1 MSQQISRHQL
11 YAMGMPFGDGAT
23 RMKPGGR
30 GRIYG
35 FGGGGG
41 GSVRYDNLEKL
52 YEIQAKQAESLMDQ
66 ANKNVYPN
74 YNLLVEQARDT
85 GSIANQEIAAQRAAS
100 DASAASGGA
109 KKNLEENL
117 ASMGVNPSDPRYA
130 NTMAS
135 MELQGAAG
143 KAAAETGARDKARD
157 LGFARLTDVT
167 NAGMGIGSNAVA
179 SLNSAGGMASN
190 IANMQNQ
197 QSMMN
202 AQGMGNIA
210 ALGTRLLTM
219 KCGGLVRPVKKYAGG
234 GFTGGGITGSMA
246 AIQPP
251 PPPTAVGTTSKG
263 AAVAN
268 GVTSTALASGTR
280 GVGTAIEKVGNVVGE
295 FAPEAGNSISSFGT
309 GMRLGE
315 QAKPAID
322 AYNAAAT
329 GTETA
334 GAAAAGAE
342 AAGAAATG
350 AEAAGAAGA
359 AEGAAAAAGA
369 AEAATA
375 AGTTASA
382 MGAGSALASTLGAAM
397 PWVGGAMLIGSALGL
412 FRDGGNVDGVK
423 DARVIDAVDGRK
435 GGYADG
441 PGGPKDDA
449 IPAMLSNGEFV
460 MPAGTVQLYGI
471 EQLEK
476 MRARGLRHEKKMG
489 IA

>member
-1 MSQQISRHQL
+1 MSREISRHEL
-11 YAMGMPFGDGAT
+11 YAMGMPFGEGAT
-23 RMKPGGR
+23 RVKPGGR

-41 GSVRYDNLEKL
+41 GGVKYDNLERL
-52 YEIQAKQAESLMDQ
+52 YEIQAKQAENLMDQ
-66 ANKNVYPN
+66 ANQNVYPN
-74 YNLLVEQARDT
+74 YNLLAEQSRDT
-85 GSIANQEIAAQRAAS
+85 GSIANQELSAERAGAAVAGAQ
-100 DASAASGGA
+100 GLA
-109 KKNLEENL
+109 KKQLTEQL
-117 ASMGVNPSDPRYA
+117 SSMGVNPADARYA

-135 MELQGAAG
+135 MDLDAAAQR
-143 KAAAETGARDKARD
+143 AAAETGARDKTRD

-179 SLNSAGGMASN
+179 SLNSAGNMASN
-190 IANMQNQ
+190 IAGMQNQ

-210 ALGTRLLTM
+210 SLGTRLLTM

-251 PPPTAVGTTSKG
+251 PPPTAVGSPSKG

-268 GVTSTALASGTR
+268 GVASTALASGPA
-280 GVGTAIEKVGNVVGE
+280 GVGAAVEKVGNLVGQ
-295 FAPEAGNSISSFGT
+295 FAPEAGSNISSFGT
-309 GMRLGE
+309 GMKLGE
-315 QAKPAID
+315 AAKPAID
-322 AYNAAAT
+322 AYTSAAAEKT
-329 GTETA
+329 GEVLAGEVSKQALGATA
-334 GAAAAGAE
+334 ESMAAG
-342 AAGAAATG
+342 
-350 AEAAGAAGA
+350 
-359 AEGAAAAAGA
+359 
-369 AEAATA
+369 
-375 AGTTASA
+375 S
-382 MGAGSALASTLGAAM
+382 SLASTLGAAM
-397 PWVGGAMLIGSALGL
+397 PWVGGAMLLGSALGL
-412 FRDGGNVDGVK
+412 FRDGGNVGGIK
-423 DARVIDAVDGRK
+423 DAKVVDAVDGRK

>member
-1 MSQQISRHQL
+1 MSQEISRHQL

-23 RMKPGGR
+23 RVKPGGR

-41 GSVRYDNLEKL
+41 GSVKYENLERL

-74 YNLLVEQARDT
+74 YNLLAEEARNT
-85 GSIANQEIAAQRAAS
+85 GSIANQELAAERAG
-100 DASAASGGA
+100 AAVAGA
-109 KKNLEENL
+109 QGQAKAQLEEQL
-117 ASMGVNPSDPRYA
+117 SSMGVNPADARYA

-135 MELQGAAG
+135 MDLNSAAQR
-143 KAAAETGARDKARD
+143 ASAETGARDKQRD
-157 LGFARLTDVT
+157 LGFARMTDVT

-179 SLNSAGGMASN
+179 ALNSAGGMASN
-190 IANMQNQ
+190 IASMQNQ
-197 QSMMN
+197 QFAMN

-219 KCGGLVRPVKKYAGG
+219 KCGGLVRQVKKYAGG

-251 PPPTAVGTTSKG
+251 APPTAVGATSKG

-268 GVTSTALASGTR
+268 GVTSTALASGPT
-280 GVGTAIEKVGNVVGE
+280 GVGAAIEKVGNVVGQVV
-295 FAPEAGNSISSFGT
+295 PEAGNSISSFGS
-309 GMRLGE
+309 GMKLGE
-315 QAKPAID
+315 AAKPAID
-322 AYNAAAT
+322 AYTTAAAEKT
-329 GTETA
+329 GEAVVGEVAKDALGATA
-334 GAAAAGAE
+334 ESMAAG
-342 AAGAAATG
+342 
-350 AEAAGAAGA
+350 
-359 AEGAAAAAGA
+359 
-369 AEAATA
+369 
-375 AGTTASA
+375 S
-382 MGAGSALASTLGAAM
+382 SLASTLGAAM

-412 FRDGGNVDGVK
+412 FRDGGNVGGVK
-423 DARVIDAVDGRK
+423 DARVVDAVDGRS

>member
-1 MSQQISRHQL
+1 MSREISRHEL
-11 YAMGMPFGDGAT
+11 YAMGMPFGEGAT
-23 RMKPGGR
+23 RVKPGGR

-41 GSVRYDNLEKL
+41 GGVKYDNLERL
-52 YEIQAKQAESLMDQ
+52 YEIQAKQAENLMDQ
-66 ANKNVYPN
+66 ANQNVYPN
-74 YNLLVEQARDT
+74 YNLLAEQARNT
-85 GSIANQEIAAQRAAS
+85 GSIANQELSAERAGAAVAGAQ
-100 DASAASGGA
+100 GLA
-109 KKNLEENL
+109 KKQLTEQL
-117 ASMGVNPSDPRYA
+117 SSMGVNPADAKYA

-135 MELQGAAG
+135 MDLDAAAQR
-143 KAAAETGARDKARD
+143 AAAETGARDKTRD

-179 SLNSAGGMASN
+179 SLNSAGNMASN
-190 IANMQNQ
+190 IASMQNQ
-197 QSMMN
+197 QSAMN

-251 PPPTAVGTTSKG
+251 PPPAAVGTTSKG

-268 GVTSTALASGTR
+268 GVTSTALASGTK
-280 GVGTAIEKVGNVVGE
+280 GIGTAIEHVGNAIGQV
-295 FAPEAGNSISSFGT
+295 APEAGNSISSFGT

-315 QAKPAID
+315 QAQPAIE
-322 AYNAAAT
+322 AYKAA
-329 GTETA
+329 GTEAAKTA
-334 GAAAAGAE
+334 TTAAVKDAAVKEGAE
-342 AAGAAATG
+342 AVTGEVLKDATISAAAD
-350 AEAAGAAGA
+350 
-359 AEGAAAAAGA
+359 
-369 AEAATA
+369 TA
-375 AGTTASA
+375 AGTTAAS
-382 MGAGSALASTLGAAM
+382 MGAGASIASTIGAAM

-412 FRDGGNVDGVK
+412 FRDGGNVGGIK
-423 DARVIDAVDGRK
+423 DAKVVDAVDGRK

-460 MPAGTVQLYGI
+460 MPAGSVQLYGI

>member
-1 MSQQISRHQL
+1 MSQEISRHQL

-23 RMKPGGR
+23 RVKPGGR

-41 GSVRYDNLEKL
+41 GGVKYDNLERL

-74 YNLLVEQARDT
+74 YNLLAEEARNT
-85 GSIANQEIAAQRAAS
+85 GSIANQELAAERAG
-100 DASAASGGA
+100 AAVAGA
-109 KKNLEENL
+109 QGQAKAQLEEQL
-117 ASMGVNPSDPRYA
+117 SSMGVNPADARYA

-135 MELQGAAG
+135 MDLNSAAQR
-143 KAAAETGARDKARD
+143 AAAETGARDKQRD
-157 LGFARLTDVT
+157 LGFARMTDVT

-179 SLNSAGGMASN
+179 ALNSAGGMASN
-190 IANMQNQ
+190 IASMQNQ

-268 GVTSTALASGTR
+268 GVTSTALASGPT
-280 GVGTAIEKVGNVVGE
+280 GVGAAIEKVGNVVGQVV
-295 FAPEAGNSISSFGT
+295 PEAGNSISSFGS
-309 GMRLGE
+309 GMKLGE
-315 QAKPAID
+315 AAKPAID
-322 AYNAAAT
+322 AYTTAAAEKT
-329 GTETA
+329 GEAVVGEVAKDALGATA
-334 GAAAAGAE
+334 ESMAAG
-342 AAGAAATG
+342 
-350 AEAAGAAGA
+350 
-359 AEGAAAAAGA
+359 
-369 AEAATA
+369 
-375 AGTTASA
+375 S
-382 MGAGSALASTLGAAM
+382 SLASTLGAAM

-412 FRDGGNVDGVK
+412 FRDGGNVGGVK
-423 DARVIDAVDGRK
+423 DARVVDAVDGRA

>member
-74 YNLLVEQARDT
+74 YNLLAEQARDT

-130 NTMAS
+130 NTMAG

-197 QSMMN
+197 QSAMN
-202 AQGMGNIA
+202 AQGAGNIA

-268 GVTSTALASGTR
+268 GVTSTALASGTN
-280 GVGTAIEKVGNVVGE
+280 GVGTAIEHVGNAIGQV
-295 FAPEAGNSISSFGT
+295 APEAGSSVSSFGT

-315 QAKPAID
+315 AAKPAVE
-322 AYNAAAT
+322 AYKTAAADMAKT
-329 GTETA
+329 ATTETIKDA
-334 GAAAAGAE
+334 TLQEGTKALAEGVTKEALGATAESMAAG
-342 AAGAAATG
+342 
-350 AEAAGAAGA
+350 
-359 AEGAAAAAGA
+359 
-369 AEAATA
+369 
-375 AGTTASA
+375 S
-382 MGAGSALASTLGAAM
+382 SLASTLGAAM

-412 FRDGGNVDGVK
+412 FRDGGNVGGVK
-423 DARVIDAVDGRK
+423 DARVVDAVDGRE

-476 MRARGLRHEKKMG
+476 MRARGLRHEKKLG

>member
-1 MSQQISRHQL
+1 MTQYISRQQL
-11 YAMGMPFGDGAT
+11 YAMGLPFGDDAT
-23 RMKPGGR
+23 RVKPGGR

-35 FGGGGG
+35 GGGGG
-41 GSVRYDNLEKL
+41 GGGVKYDNLERL
-52 YEIQAKQAESLMDQ
+52 YEIQAKQAESLMNQ
-66 ANKNVYPN
+66 ANQNVYPN
-74 YNLLVEQARDT
+74 YNLLAEQARDT
-85 GSIANQEIAAQRAAS
+85 GSTANQELAAERAG
-100 DASAASGGA
+100 SAVSGAQGLA
-109 KKNLEENL
+109 KKQLTEQL
-117 ASMGVNPSDPRYA
+117 SSMGVNPADSRYA

-135 MELQGAAG
+135 MDLDAAAQR
-143 KAAAETGARDKARD
+143 AAAETGARDKTRD
-157 LGFARLTDVT
+157 LGFARLTDTT

-179 SLNSAGGMASN
+179 ALNSAGGMASN

-268 GVTSTALASGTR
+268 GVTSTALASGTK

-295 FAPEAGNSISSFGT
+295 FAPEAGNSISSFGS
-309 GMRLGE
+309 GMKLGE
-315 QAKPAID
+315 AAKPAID
-322 AYNAAAT
+322 AYTTAAAEKT
-329 GTETA
+329 GEAVLGEVAKDALGATA
-334 GAAAAGAE
+334 ESMAAG
-342 AAGAAATG
+342 
-350 AEAAGAAGA
+350 
-359 AEGAAAAAGA
+359 
-369 AEAATA
+369 
-375 AGTTASA
+375 S
-382 MGAGSALASTLGAAM
+382 SLASTLGAAM

-423 DARVIDAVDGRK
+423 DARVVDAVDGRK

-476 MRARGLRHEKKMG
+476 MRARGLRHEKKLG